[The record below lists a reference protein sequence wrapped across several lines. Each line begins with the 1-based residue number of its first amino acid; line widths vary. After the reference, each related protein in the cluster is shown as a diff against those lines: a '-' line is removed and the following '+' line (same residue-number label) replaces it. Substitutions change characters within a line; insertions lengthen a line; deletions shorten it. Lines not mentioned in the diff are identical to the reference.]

1 MRGISYLRS
10 QERWVFWAGFI
21 ATYEHAM
28 ITAPDALVTGYV
40 YQKDLRLR
48 LPY

>member
-1 MRGISYLRS
+1 MG
-10 QERWVFWAGFI
+10 FWAGFI

-28 ITAPDALVTGYV
+28 NTAPDALVTGHV
-40 YQKDLRLR
+40 YQELRLR